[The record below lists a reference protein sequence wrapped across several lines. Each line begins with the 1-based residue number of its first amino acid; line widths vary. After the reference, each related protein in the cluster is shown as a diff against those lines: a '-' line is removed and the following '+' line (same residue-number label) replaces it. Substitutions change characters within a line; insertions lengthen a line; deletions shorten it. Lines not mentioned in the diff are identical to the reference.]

1 MNKMIDVLLLI
12 LGLAIVL
19 IGANY
24 LVEGAGTIAKKAGMS
39 DFMVGMTIVGIGTST
54 PEMVVSFIGA
64 LNGNADVAVGN
75 VMGSN
80 LFNTMVI
87 LGVSAIITPI
97 ALTSNNIKKDI
108 PFCVLASLVVMTL
121 GLGTVLDNAAH
132 NTITRVNGIML
143 LAMFGIFIA
152 YSIFSGKSSTTKEE
166 IPSQTPGKKEKSI
179 LLCIAMFIGGL
190 VGLIFGGDMFVN
202 SACSIAKNLGLSDTI
217 IALTIL
223 AGGTSLP
230 ELATSVMAAYKK
242 NTDMAFGNVIGSN
255 ISNIFLILGGA
266 AVIHPLSMDNISLLD
281 LSMLVM
287 SSIIVFVCAF
297 TFKKRQLDRSEGI
310 IMTLGYIA
318 YITYLVCNA

>member
-121 GLGTVLDNAAH
+121 GLGTVLDNATH
-132 NTITRVNGIML
+132 NIITRVNGIML

-152 YSIFSGKSSTTKEE
+152 YTIFSGKSSMTQEE
-166 IPSQTPGKKEKSI
+166 IPSQTPAKKEKSI

-255 ISNIFLILGGA
+255 ISNILPNL
-266 AVIHPLSMDNISLLD
+266 P
-281 LSMLVM
+281 
-287 SSIIVFVCAF
+287 
-297 TFKKRQLDRSEGI
+297 
-310 IMTLGYIA
+310 
-318 YITYLVCNA
+318 

>member
-1 MNKMIDVLLLI
+1 
-12 LGLAIVL
+12 
-19 IGANY
+19 
-24 LVEGAGTIAKKAGMS
+24 
-39 DFMVGMTIVGIGTST
+39 MTQ
-54 PEMVVSFIGA
+54 
-64 LNGNADVAVGN
+64 
-75 VMGSN
+75 
-80 LFNTMVI
+80 
-87 LGVSAIITPI
+87 
-97 ALTSNNIKKDI
+97 
-108 PFCVLASLVVMTL
+108 
-121 GLGTVLDNAAH
+121 
-132 NTITRVNGIML
+132 
-143 LAMFGIFIA
+143 
-152 YSIFSGKSSTTKEE
+152 EE
-166 IPSQTPGKKEKSI
+166 IPSQTPAKKEKSI

-266 AVIHPLSMDNISLLD
+266 AVIHPLSMENISLLD